1 MWCQFDTTFLE
12 NNLDVLRLSWLLT
25 RAEVCGIIWVQSEGG
40 IKMRFYYNEGMN
52 ICAEETWVTDY
63 LFMDGMFDLR
73 EEALE
78 ELRTKH
84 EVYGWFECE
93 VSNTIDE
100 KFFD

>member
-1 MWCQFDTTFLE
+1 
-12 NNLDVLRLSWLLT
+12 
-25 RAEVCGIIWVQSEGG
+25 
-40 IKMRFYYNEGMN
+40 MRFYYNANMN
-52 ICAEETWVTDY
+52 ICAEENWVTDY
-63 LFMDGMFDLR
+63 LFIGGMIESR

-84 EVYGWFECE
+84 EVFGWFECE